1 MENEEKKDNDL
12 LFEQEEQCLKAK
24 KVVARACIMRLAVS
38 ALLVLILVLGQ
49 RSPLLWGLIGLV
61 LVINLA
67 GLFPLLREWRK
78 QSQKYKQLCDQE
90 TV

>member
-1 MENEEKKDNDL
+1 MENEEKSANDL
-12 LFEQEEQCLKAK
+12 LFEQEERCLKAK

-38 ALLVLILVLGQ
+38 VVLVVILLLGQ
-49 RSPLLWGLIGLV
+49 RSMLLWGLIGLV

-67 GLFPLLREWRK
+67 GLLPLLREWRK
-78 QSQKYKQLCDQE
+78 QSREYKRLCDQE

>member
-1 MENEEKKDNDL
+1 MENEEKNANDL
-12 LFEQEEQCLKAK
+12 LFEQEERCLKAK

-38 ALLVLILVLGQ
+38 VVLVVILLLGQ
-49 RSPLLWGLIGLV
+49 RSMLLWGLIGLV

-67 GLFPLLREWRK
+67 GLLPLLREWRK
-78 QSQKYKQLCDQE
+78 QSRKYKRLCDQE